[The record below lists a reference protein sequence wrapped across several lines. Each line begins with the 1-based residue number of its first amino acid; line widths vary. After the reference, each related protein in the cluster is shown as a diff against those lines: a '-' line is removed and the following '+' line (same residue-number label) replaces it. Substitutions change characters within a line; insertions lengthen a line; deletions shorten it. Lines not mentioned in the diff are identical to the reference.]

1 VILIGAPGTRRSTT
15 SIAAVEYQERRIR
28 FNATAASIIQTD
40 MTDPIFDMEDMLAAH
55 IRETPAGRMGTLDDI
70 AEAALW
76 LADDRKSSFVNGQV
90 IDLAGG
96 QQMGHLPR

>member
-1 VILIGAPGTRRSTT
+1 M
-15 SIAAVEYQERRIR
+15 
-28 FNATAASIIQTD
+28 TD
-40 MTDPIFDMEDMLAAH
+40 MIFGMDDMLEAH
-55 IRETPAGRMGTLDDI
+55 IRETPAGRMGTLDDL

-76 LADDRKSSFVNGQV
+76 LADDRASGFVNGQV

>member
-1 VILIGAPGTRRSTT
+1 
-15 SIAAVEYQERRIR
+15 
-28 FNATAASIIQTD
+28 
-40 MTDPIFDMEDMLAAH
+40 MEALLEIH
-55 IRETPAGRMGTLDDI
+55 IRETPADRMGTLYDM

-76 LADDRKSSFVNGQV
+76 LADDQTSGFVNGQV